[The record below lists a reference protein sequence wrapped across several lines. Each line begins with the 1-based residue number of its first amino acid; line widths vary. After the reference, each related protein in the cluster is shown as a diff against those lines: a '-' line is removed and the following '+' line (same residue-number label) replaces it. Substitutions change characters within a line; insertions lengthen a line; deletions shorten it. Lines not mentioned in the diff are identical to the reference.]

1 MRKTFPKSGADW
13 TTLDAAMSE
22 MSEGDVD
29 WRQGRAPLYV
39 FHGSDAAYD
48 VGFQAFMK
56 YFSENALGGRRAFF
70 GLKRMEDE
78 VAEMGL
84 DLFQAPDG
92 AVGNLTTGG
101 SESIFMAVKACRDW
115 ARTQKHMN
123 APFNIVA
130 PFSAHAAFNK
140 AADVMD
146 LTVRRLPTREDCRAD
161 VEAMA
166 AAVDEGTIM
175 LAGSAPCFP
184 HGVIDPMQELG
195 DLALERGVWLHV
207 DACVG
212 GYVAPFFQRIGRPI
226 PGFDFALP
234 GVRSLSAD
242 LHKFGFCPKPAST
255 VFYRFAEDRERGLF
269 HFDQW
274 PNGQFSTATLSGTRA
289 GGAVAAAWAVL
300 HHLGEAGYMEIAGQL
315 AAMTDAYVAGIK
327 AIDGLHLWAEP
338 DLSIINF
345 GARDFDIFKVAEGMD
360 ARGWLPGLTQNPKGM
375 HAMLSMFHEVG
386 RADYLQDLAASA
398 QIARDAQ
405 DESSASNLKAV
416 Y

>member
-1 MRKTFPKSGADW
+1 MRKPFPKTGSDW
-13 TTLDAAMSE
+13 PTLDAAMSE
-22 MSEGDVD
+22 MSGGDVD
-29 WRQGRAPLYV
+29 WRRGRAPLYV

-48 VGFQAFMK
+48 VGRQAFMK

-78 VAEMGL
+78 VVEMGL
-84 DLFQAPDG
+84 DLFRAPDG

-115 ARTQKHMN
+115 ARTQSHIK

-146 LTVRRLPTREDCRAD
+146 LVVRRLPTAEERRAD
-161 VEAMA
+161 VDAMA
-166 AAVDEGTIM
+166 GAVDGGTIM

-184 HGVIDPMQELG
+184 HGVIDPIAGLG
-195 DLALERGVWLHV
+195 DLALERDLWLHV

-212 GYVAPFFQRIGRPI
+212 GYVAPFFQRIGREI
-226 PGFDFALP
+226 PDFDFALP

-255 VFYRFAEDRERGLF
+255 LFYRFAEDRERGLF

-300 HHLGEAGYMEIAGQL
+300 QHLGEAGYMEIAGQL

-327 AIDGLHLWAEP
+327 AIEGLHLWAEP

-345 GARDFDIFKVAEGMD
+345 GADDFDIFQVAEAME
-360 ARGWLPGLTQNPKGM
+360 ARGWLPGLTQKPKGM

-386 RADYLQDLAASA
+386 RADFLRDLAASVQVA
-398 QIARDAQ
+398 QTAG
-405 DESSASNLKAV
+405 EASNLKAV